1 MDLQVTCPSGSWPV
15 TKTYAD
21 LESFAQELTK
31 LVHKPPTLAKF
42 SAFEPLL
49 FGTPDFKKASLAA
62 GKFIDLACRVHNA
75 ELLAPIVEFFGY
87 TEGSDCLNQMS
98 KAREYKN
105 KHGMTLTHYNM
116 DSGLD
121 LNYALFTRDS
131 DKPGASS
138 KTTCVLEGWKTAHN
152 YLQKCA
158 VPTKGGEIPTPAS
171 PKLEEKLSTQNSNP
185 KPDPKEVSTRRY
197 PQIVITEDPSEP
209 KGESAE
215 DSPSPTRSE
224 EDKPADH
231 LNVKHDAAFS
241 AHTKDSCGVSIELL
255 LDAEFSKPL
264 HRPSSAGYVPRLETQ
279 DDHSTNLEA
288 LISPRAEK
296 QDSDFSMSPIQA
308 HHKIFDQEEIIRRDR
323 ESKRLQNTPVGIFHN
338 KHMSKNIDCKVTCLA
353 TFSEADLV
361 IAGLENGKIAAFKE
375 VLDEETSEYSLEL
388 LAKVKVFKEG
398 VSRICLSTSRGVLY
412 CIGDKDTLAV
422 VDMVSWKV
430 VDKQSLGGT
439 VYEFLYEE
447 DYQVAI
453 VSNGSNK
460 IIMLDMADPKH
471 LQKKEIKVLSDPNCS
486 IRAMDIDSEG
496 GLLFCSDYKTGSVSL
511 LDIEFPF
518 SFQSK
523 VTVQSTVFG
532 LAKCKM
538 LSFWEKRKELYCGF
552 ANGIMSVHKL
562 TGDSETWSLDFVTS
576 CRAATADLHLIN
588 HFADCPFLF
597 TSSTD
602 GTLTLWSP
610 PQNWKQPFLR
620 PHDTTAVDER
630 RPRIQST

>member
-1 MDLQVTCPSGSWPV
+1 MDLQVSCPSGSWSV

-31 LVHKPPTLAKF
+31 LAPKPPTLAKF

-75 ELLAPIVEFFGY
+75 ELLAPIVEFFGF

-98 KAREYKN
+98 KVREYKN

-131 DKPGASS
+131 DKPGVSS

-158 VPTKGGEIPTPAS
+158 VQTKGGDIPSPTSPKNEDLPLTQDSEPKPAS
-171 PKLEEKLSTQNSNP
+171 QVPRKEYPQIILTE
-185 KPDPKEVSTRRY
+185 DPKE
-197 PQIVITEDPSEP
+197 Q

-215 DSPSPTRSE
+215 ELQNRNHSQ
-224 EDKPADH
+224 EDKPSDH
-231 LNVKHDAAFS
+231 LQVKHDAALS
-241 AHTKDSCGVSIELL
+241 AHTKDSCGMSLELL
-255 LDAEFSKPL
+255 LDTESNKPL
-264 HRPSSAGYVPRLETQ
+264 RRPTSAGYVPKLDLQEE
-279 DDHSTNLEA
+279 HSSNLEA
-288 LISPRAEK
+288 LISPRAQK
-296 QDSDFSMSPIQA
+296 QDSIDSMSPTQA
-308 HHKIFDQEEIIRRDR
+308 HQKVFDHEAIVRRDK
-323 ESKRLQNTPVGIFHN
+323 ESQRLQNTPVGIFHN

-375 VLDEETSEYSLEL
+375 VFDEETSEYSLEL

-398 VSRICLSTSRGVLY
+398 VNRICLSTSRGVLY
-412 CIGDKDTLAV
+412 CVGDKDILAV
-422 VDMVSWKV
+422 IDMISWKV
-430 VDKQSLGGT
+430 VDKQALGGT

-453 VSNGSNK
+453 VSNGTNK

-471 LQKKEIKVLSDPNCS
+471 LQKKEIKITSDANCS

-518 SFQSK
+518 SYQSK

-562 TGDSETWSLDFVTS
+562 AGDSENWTLDFVTS

-620 PHDTTAVDER
+620 QHDTTAVDDR